1 MITLSITR
9 RVKKGKL
16 ETQES
21 ETKLYH
27 SMDQARKEI
36 KEIVKEMRY
45 AQRTQQPA
53 KIRID
58 GVSYDT
64 NSEKVMLLELGAIVS
79 IENESQY

>member
-1 MITLSITR
+1 MITLSITK

-16 ETQES
+16 ETQVS
-21 ETKLYH
+21 EMKLYH

-58 GVSYDT
+58 GDSYDT

>member
-1 MITLSITR
+1 MITLSITK

-16 ETQES
+16 ESQES
-21 ETKLYH
+21 SLKLYH
-27 SMDQARKEI
+27 SMDQARREVR
-36 KEIVKEMRY
+36 EIVKEMRQ
-45 AQRTQQPA
+45 AEKEKRQP

-58 GVSYDT
+58 AVSYDT